1 MSKQLAEQVQINLL
15 SFQRKTL
22 NSYLLK
28 AKIRE
33 SGAILMRKGRSRNW
47 IFQANSSQ
55 IQQII
60 SDIEIAEQPSWLWL
74 VKVLSKQHHQLT
86 ASEILNLV
94 KLNPAITINQLVS
107 LTNCTLLQARAALD
121 SFEWDR

>member
-1 MSKQLAEQVQINLL
+1 MAEQVQINLL

-47 IFQANSSQ
+47 ILQADSRQ
-55 IQQII
+55 IAKII
-60 SDIEIAEQPSWLWL
+60 ADIEIAEQPSWLWL
-74 VKVLSKQHHQLT
+74 MKVLSKQHHQLT
-86 ASEILNLV
+86 ESEILNIV

-107 LTNCTLLQARAALD
+107 LTNCTLAQARAVMDL
-121 SFEWDR
+121 FEWT

>member
-1 MSKQLAEQVQINLL
+1 MAEQVQINLL

-33 SGAILMRKGRSRNW
+33 SGAILIRKGRSRNW
-47 IFQANSSQ
+47 ILQADSNQ

-74 VKVLSKQHHQLT
+74 IKVLSKQHHQLT
-86 ASEILNLV
+86 ESEILNLV

-121 SFEWDR
+121 IFERDM